1 MVNEK
6 IVVGRRDIGGIDR
19 RNFWERMPM
28 GAVEVS
34 EGIKDGFAVGGW
46 VHE

>member
-19 RNFWERMPM
+19 RDFWERMTT
-28 GAVEVS
+28 GAVEVG
-34 EGIKDGFAVGGW
+34 EGIKGGFAGDGW
-46 VHE
+46 LHE

>member
-6 IVVGRRDIGGIDR
+6 IVVGRGDIGGIDR
-19 RNFWERMPM
+19 RDFWERMTT

-34 EGIKDGFAVGGW
+34 EGIKGGFAEDLR